1 MRGVSVEKMCRV
13 LGVSRSGYYAWLK
26 SPERQSKGSRISDVV
41 KQVFVKSK
49 GTYRSPRITKQIRGM
64 GIEVSRAT
72 VARVMKTAGLMARAR
87 RKFVHTTDSDH
98 GDKVA
103 ANLLNREYQ
112 ADRINQKWVSDI
124 TYIRTAKGW
133 AYLTV
138 IIDLADRMVVAWNL
152 SKELSSERTTIK
164 TLHIALERR
173 KIDQPLLFHSDR
185 GVQYAAST
193 FRKALKK
200 HRHIT
205 QSMSRTGN
213 FWENVVS
220 ESFFKTLKTECTNRH
235 KYRNL
240 EEAKR
245 AIFDYIER
253 WYNTQRVPLKKHYL
267 LTNRTVA

>member
-1 MRGVSVEKMCRV
+1 MCRV

-26 SPERQSKGSRISDVV
+26 SPGKQGKGSRISDAV
-41 KQVFVKSK
+41 KQAFLKSK
-49 GTYRSPRITKQIRGM
+49 GTYGSPRIRKQIRDM

-72 VARVMKTAGLMARAR
+72 VARVMKSSGLMARPR
-87 RKFVHTTDSDH
+87 RKVVHSTDSDH
-98 GDKVA
+98 GEKLAV
-103 ANLLNREYQ
+103 NLLNREFQ

-124 TYIRTAKGW
+124 TYIPTAKGW
-133 AYLTV
+133 AYLSV

-152 SKELSSERTTIK
+152 SKELSSEQTTIK

-173 KIDQPLLFHSDR
+173 KIDQPLLFDSDR

-193 FRKALKK
+193 FREALKK

-205 QSMSRTGN
+205 QSMSRRGKCL
-213 FWENVVS
+213 ENAVS
-220 ESFFKTLKTECTNRH
+220 ESFFKTLKRECTNRH

-240 EEAKR
+240 EEAKK

-253 WYNTQRVPLKKHYL
+253 WYNTQRVHSSIDYLSPLRKHYL
-267 LTNRTVA
+267 VTNRTAA